1 MKGIKFI
8 YFDIGGVLLY
18 HINSLKTIARKYS
31 LLEKDVLKLFNDYGD
46 DLDRGTLGL
55 QKFEEIFYSKLKPS
69 LELKNSFFTEFV
81 SNLKSIKE
89 TYNLVLDLQSRF
101 KIGLLSN
108 IPEDLFDLIANKNLL
123 PNIKYSVVVKSGQL
137 KMIKP
142 EKQIFEYA
150 LKKSGVLPSQILF
163 IDDTKVNLQAAE
175 GFGFNTYLFNTLNP
189 KQSVAEINNI
199 LLL

>member
-89 TYNLVLDLQSRF
+89 TYNLV
-101 KIGLLSN
+101 
-108 IPEDLFDLIANKNLL
+108 
-123 PNIKYSVVVKSGQL
+123 
-137 KMIKP
+137 
-142 EKQIFEYA
+142 
-150 LKKSGVLPSQILF
+150 
-163 IDDTKVNLQAAE
+163 
-175 GFGFNTYLFNTLNP
+175 
-189 KQSVAEINNI
+189 
-199 LLL
+199 

>member
-1 MKGIKFI
+1 
-8 YFDIGGVLLY
+8 
-18 HINSLKTIARKYS
+18 
-31 LLEKDVLKLFNDYGD
+31 
-46 DLDRGTLGL
+46 
-55 QKFEEIFYSKLKPS
+55 
-69 LELKNSFFTEFV
+69 
-81 SNLKSIKE
+81 
-89 TYNLVLDLQSRF
+89 LQSRF

>member
-1 MKGIKFI
+1 MKDIKFI